1 MKAVLSQN
9 PQNRVGL
16 VAYSDNSEQIMPI
29 DRYTADNDEYLVR
42 DTQYHSYVRGAFVD
56 KYNTSHEAKTYWFP
70 NLIKT
75 ADSLSYEGGEN
86 GIHEKATLSSI
97 SMDFTGAWDKTYTQ
111 QGIQDAYDLF
121 NNVPTSDDDSQNKR
135 MYYDGS
141 SYQSRKP
148 VIILVTDGDPTLCT
162 FNYMYP
168 KEGPTYGQGGSHGV
182 EGYYTVLT
190 ANYFK
195 NLTSLLYDAQA
206 SFYTIGINI
215 STDYQKAV
223 LNPTQA
229 TVSACNGGDDA
240 TSQQFYNLMEEQG
253 GSQRYGPSYLR
264 NIKPQDMKITDE
276 DPDDNY
282 YIYYTDYYLTIGTN
296 GVTSPLIRGISNP
309 YLTTDS
315 SGNTVRNYSYCDG
328 AWFDSFDEKGMTD
341 VLSQILQKVQIVNDY
356 NFLLEEG
363 TNLEITD
370 PLGDDMEV
378 KGTPVLRI
386 YENNYAPDSTKT
398 VTGDNYVEYHWS
410 GTVKRPESD
419 AKKEVGFDVS
429 LDGIT
434 ARVTTVNGV
443 QTVKFTVPAET
454 LPTFYPN
461 LHKTFYYEEMPIR
474 LIYRVG
480 LTDEEIASLNATT
493 AEIDETYYTNDFT
506 ATDKNGLTTVTF
518 TPDKSNKYYTPSNTS
533 LNSKT
538 AKDENATFTSN
549 YLFTEALSSTANSD
563 GNYTVTQTL
572 GNNGLINVQ
581 REAIIVETYEMPET
595 GGIGTQWFTVG
606 GTAILTVGCFIYIVN
621 KHKIKKA
628 SRGGGRC

>member
-1 MKAVLSQN
+1 
-9 PQNRVGL
+9 
-16 VAYSDNSEQIMPI
+16 
-29 DRYTADNDEYLVR
+29 
-42 DTQYHSYVRGAFVD
+42 
-56 KYNTSHEAKTYWFP
+56 
-70 NLIKT
+70 
-75 ADSLSYEGGEN
+75 
-86 GIHEKATLSSI
+86 
-97 SMDFTGAWDKTYTQ
+97 
-111 QGIQDAYDLF
+111 
-121 NNVPTSDDDSQNKR
+121 
-135 MYYDGS
+135 
-141 SYQSRKP
+141 
-148 VIILVTDGDPTLCT
+148 
-162 FNYMYP
+162 
-168 KEGPTYGQGGSHGV
+168 
-182 EGYYTVLT
+182 
-190 ANYFK
+190 
-195 NLTSLLYDAQA
+195 
-206 SFYTIGINI
+206 
-215 STDYQKAV
+215 
-223 LNPTQA
+223 
-229 TVSACNGGDDA
+229 
-240 TSQQFYNLMEEQG
+240 
-253 GSQRYGPSYLR
+253 
-264 NIKPQDMKITDE
+264 
-276 DPDDNY
+276 
-282 YIYYTDYYLTIGTN
+282 
-296 GVTSPLIRGISNP
+296 
-309 YLTTDS
+309 
-315 SGNTVRNYSYCDG
+315 
-328 AWFDSFDEKGMTD
+328 
-341 VLSQILQKVQIVNDY
+341 
-356 NFLLEEG
+356 
-363 TNLEITD
+363 
-370 PLGDDMEV
+370 
-378 KGTPVLRI
+378 
-386 YENNYAPDSTKT
+386 